1 MIAVAPIRSL
11 RRRRGALMFLMILL
25 TGGCATP
32 APGPMPPVT
41 PVAAVHRVGIVSLI
55 GDRVQWSYFGNSSWE
70 NRAAS
75 ITAAD
80 WGLDATAASAAARG
94 LAPGITA
101 VTLQATP
108 PVRAA
113 VNQPLTLAAWYGTGN
128 AAIVLRA
135 LAPVVA
141 DQNLDVVIVLRRA
154 SGDDDTATATRSNGV
169 GVTSRGS
176 APGEA
181 NAYLWI
187 VAFAYDLRAQRAIAE
202 TAVRAGG
209 PAPGG
214 RMLRLE
220 AEPSALAAALQQ
232 HRAPLRDAF
241 VGMLD
246 EYLPPAVKQLGLQ

>member
-1 MIAVAPIRSL
+1 
-11 RRRRGALMFLMILL
+11 
-25 TGGCATP
+25 
-32 APGPMPPVT
+32 MPPVA
-41 PVAAVHRVGIVSLI
+41 PVQRVGIVSLI
-55 GDRVQWSYFGNSSWE
+55 GDRVQWSYFGISTLN

-80 WGLDATAASAAARG
+80 WGLDAAAASAAARG
-94 LAPGITA
+94 LAPGMTT
-101 VTLQATP
+101 VTLNATP
-108 PVRAA
+108 RLRSA
-113 VNQPLTLAAWYGTGN
+113 VNQPLTLEAWYGTGN
-128 AAIVLRA
+128 AAIVMRA

-141 DQNLDVVIVLRRA
+141 DKNLDVVIVLRRA

-169 GVTSRGS
+169 GVTSRGN

-187 VAFAYDLRAQRAIAE
+187 VAFAYDLRAQRGIAE
-202 TAVRAGG
+202 VAIRAGG
-209 PAPGG
+209 PGPGG

-220 AEPSALAAALQQ
+220 AEPSDLAAALQQ

-241 VGMLD
+241 VGMFD